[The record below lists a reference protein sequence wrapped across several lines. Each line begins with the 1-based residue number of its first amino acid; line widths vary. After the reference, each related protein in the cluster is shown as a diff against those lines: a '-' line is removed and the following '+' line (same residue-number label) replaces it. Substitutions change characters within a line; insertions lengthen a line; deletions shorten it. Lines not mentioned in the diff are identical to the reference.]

1 MDIEITSNRKGG
13 VQEEQQKMVDRSSWE
28 EIDDN
33 HNEVEG
39 GLGVEFNKEF
49 KEVLYEMSGPETFE
63 RKLPQTMQMMSG

>member
-1 MDIEITSNRKGG
+1 
-13 VQEEQQKMVDRSSWE
+13 MVDRSSWE

-49 KEVLYEMSGPETFE
+49 KEVLYEMSEPETFE
-63 RKLPQTMQMMSG
+63 RKLSQKMQMMSG